1 MAPKSRGAAWQ
12 AILQEAARD
21 VDPRWT
27 LVGRGSRAVL
37 TWGRVG
43 WVWQFVGLNLKSGDL
58 HELYASR
65 TWLDQ
70 PFGRT
75 VEALARDLLPYPS
88 TDRDFELDR
97 DDAADQVR
105 RWAALV
111 PEQIF
116 TRTLQE
122 DLARLEWHFDLFLTE
137 DERLPWMPL
146 AGLRLRFGR
155 DPRPV
160 VDEAVT
166 FFSRTPGSKAGRPDP
181 ELDFWREFRHRLDSG
196 RDETLAWL
204 DGHRR
209 TALKAERV
217 PDDLVEPG
225 LDPSTTPD

>member
-1 MAPKSRGAAWQ
+1 VALKNRGAAWQ
-12 AILQEAARD
+12 AILQEAVRD
-21 VDPRWT
+21 LDPRWT

-43 WVWQFVGLNLKSGDL
+43 WVWQFVGLNLESGDL

-65 TWLDQ
+65 SWLDQ
-70 PFGRT
+70 PFARSI
-75 VEALARDLLPYPS
+75 EALARDLLSYPS
-88 TDRDFELDR
+88 PDRHFVLER
-97 DDAADQVR
+97 DDAPDQVR

-111 PEQIF
+111 PDQVF
-116 TRTLQE
+116 TDTLKD

-146 AGLRLRFGR
+146 AGLRLLLGH

-160 VDEAVT
+160 VDEAVA
-166 FFSRTPGSKAGRPDP
+166 FLSATPGSKADRPHP
-181 ELDFWREFRHRLDSG
+181 ELEFWREFRHRLDSG

-204 DGHRR
+204 DRHRR

-217 PDDLVEPG
+217 PEDLVEPG
-225 LDPSTTPD
+225 LDLSSTPN